1 LFGAEVLFGAGE
13 FDAVGEGLAQ
23 VFLAFEG
30 QDVEGGVEPV
40 DGEYVAGVV
49 EEDARCVGQNQTSLG
64 WLGIRGGLVFHP
76 RSGTRQ
82 LSGI

>member
-1 LFGAEVLFGAGE
+1 LFGAEVLFDAGE
-13 FDAVGEGLAQ
+13 FDAVVEGLAQ
-23 VFLAFEG
+23 VLLAFEG